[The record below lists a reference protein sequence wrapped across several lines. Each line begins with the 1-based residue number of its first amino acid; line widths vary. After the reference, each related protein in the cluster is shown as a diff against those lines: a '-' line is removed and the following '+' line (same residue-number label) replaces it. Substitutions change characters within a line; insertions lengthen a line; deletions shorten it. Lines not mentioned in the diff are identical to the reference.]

1 MSEEVTVN
9 TIVFVSRTGT
19 KYHREGCRHLSQSK
33 TQMRLGEA
41 SQRYEPCIVCNPPVL
56 PPVVQPQSQQ
66 LEEIQAQPEHLG
78 PVADEYFRLRDQK
91 DGINKE
97 LGDVNKRIAEVEGQL
112 IRSMEDHEIE
122 QVRTDRGS
130 LSLKVDVHPQVV
142 ELEMFVRWC
151 IEHERVDYLQKRIN
165 AGPYREA
172 LKEGFPL
179 PDGTDSYKKSTL
191 NMRRRPA
198 GSGE

>member
-1 MSEEVTVN
+1 
-9 TIVFVSRTGT
+9 
-19 KYHREGCRHLSQSK
+19 
-33 TQMRLGEA
+33 
-41 SQRYEPCIVCNPPVL
+41 
-56 PPVVQPQSQQ
+56 
-66 LEEIQAQPEHLG
+66 
-78 PVADEYFRLRDQK
+78 VADEYFRLRDQK